1 MKKYFTILL
10 RNQFNLF
17 YRFGFIKINKKDLIE
32 FNDIF
37 DDELNNKILEYF
49 KNLLPYEYP
58 EDYIILIL
66 EKETI
71 DEVNTF
77 YVENLIKLMALND
90 EAKQLIESRLDTR
103 IKINGSLSD
112 KLFAKIENEIKNN
125 NIDITLKALWH
136 ILEFDDDYLP
146 YLNKIDKN
154 NLLEA
159 YNYTVKGNNFESNEK
174 GGESKTKI
182 YLNKYLS
189 LIYSYQR
196 KKAFPK
202 NSLGFFYDA
211 LQIYGNYI
219 ESLDIEQSKYFKLL
233 EEIRIA
239 GLKDLYEIK
248 NEIIKQNDKSKK
260 FQEFT
265 RLDGL
270 ELSDI
275 TTLFLYLKNNLN
287 ECIEKNDISNSIL
300 VKEKQNLLDNFKE
313 SFKYTVVLL
322 SAYYWFSDFYD
333 YYYDKLNLRIFKQKE
348 VSEIVTDKVE
358 KVSKRDESTVAIIQ
372 NDGKEDKK
380 PEDNK
385 AKKEVAHEIKEMLTE
400 QKEDTKS
407 TEEKISGMESTNKP
421 TEQIVEEQKELADT
435 KTKKPRQSRSKN
447 QKQNVLSDAE
457 IAGTK
462 TENKNSDKGTK
473 KNKTKIKDHNAP
485 LKSENQTNVQNQD
498 DEGVPEIDFGESTS
512 N

>member
-1 MKKYFTILL
+1 
-10 RNQFNLF
+10 
-17 YRFGFIKINKKDLIE
+17 
-32 FNDIF
+32 
-37 DDELNNKILEYF
+37 
-49 KNLLPYEYP
+49 
-58 EDYIILIL
+58 
-66 EKETI
+66 
-71 DEVNTF
+71 
-77 YVENLIKLMALND
+77 
-90 EAKQLIESRLDTR
+90 
-103 IKINGSLSD
+103 
-112 KLFAKIENEIKNN
+112 
-125 NIDITLKALWH
+125 
-136 ILEFDDDYLP
+136 
-146 YLNKIDKN
+146 
-154 NLLEA
+154 
-159 YNYTVKGNNFESNEK
+159 
-174 GGESKTKI
+174 
-182 YLNKYLS
+182 
-189 LIYSYQR
+189 
-196 KKAFPK
+196 
-202 NSLGFFYDA
+202 
-211 LQIYGNYI
+211 
-219 ESLDIEQSKYFKLL
+219 
-233 EEIRIA
+233 
-239 GLKDLYEIK
+239 
-248 NEIIKQNDKSKK
+248 
-260 FQEFT
+260 
-265 RLDGL
+265 
-270 ELSDI
+270 
-275 TTLFLYLKNNLN
+275 LN